1 MTGRRFRRGNG
12 NKKSKQKR
20 RNNNDREGMT
30 LAELAVLMKSSD
42 NNVANSCVGD
52 GGDDTTEKTS
62 YLIATAGQALRMG
75 QALGAN
81 VLIVDPPRRGLEDDV
96 LDCLCQPYNPDQ
108 LYVESTTFLTI
119 PDERML
125 WTNDVQTLIYVS
137 CGFDALARDCDRL
150 LSSSAGWTLQSSTG
164 YILFPG
170 SDHVETLAIFNR
182 K

>member
-1 MTGRRFRRGNG
+1 MTV
-12 NKKSKQKR
+12 
-20 RNNNDREGMT
+20 
-30 LAELAVLMKSSD
+30 AELSALMKSSD
-42 NNVANSCVGD
+42 SKVANSYIENSADDDD
-52 GGDDTTEKTS
+52 GTTEKTS
-62 YLIATAGQALRMG
+62 YVIASAGQALQMG

-96 LDCLCQPYNPDQ
+96 LDCLCQPYSQDQ
-108 LYVESTTFLTI
+108 PYVESTTFLSI
-119 PDERML
+119 PDERVM

-150 LSSSAGWTLQSSTG
+150 LSSNAGWTLKSSTG

-170 SDHVETLAIFNR
+170 SDHVETLAIFTR